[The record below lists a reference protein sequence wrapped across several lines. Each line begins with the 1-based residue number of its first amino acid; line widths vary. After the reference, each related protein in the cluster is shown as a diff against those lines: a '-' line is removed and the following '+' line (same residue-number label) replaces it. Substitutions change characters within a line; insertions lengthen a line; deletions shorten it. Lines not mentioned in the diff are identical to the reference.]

1 MQKKIKNIF
10 QALFLKDKVVN
21 LDYNTYAID
30 KKRLNAIK
38 VTLLSN
44 IFEVVK
50 VFHKLILKFKSQ
62 V

>member
-38 VTLLSN
+38 VTLLSK